1 MPRAN
6 SARTYHLITC
16 DLSVPQDVGAPKD
29 RQMFLSS
36 VGRNAG
42 PVENFTTAYECFTS
56 TLKRASAPVAHL
68 LERGRSLFAEAGP
81 LLSPRRWT
89 LVS

>member
-29 RQMFLSS
+29 RQMFLAS

-42 PVENFTTAYECFTS
+42 PVENFVCVRFF
-56 TLKRASAPVAHL
+56 PP
-68 LERGRSLFAEAGP
+68 GQP
-81 LLSPRRWT
+81 PRRRELFGT
-89 LVS
+89 RLLVQ